1 MTKVIVIDD
10 DHDAVRSLSTL
21 LEMKGVSVEGKGYD
35 GKEAVDLYKD
45 LRPDAVLLDMLM
57 PEYDGKYA
65 IKKIKNDDPD
75 AKIIVLTAYKP
86 NYEFEENEVAAVFD
100 KPYKI
105 SEVIEE
111 ISKWFRKI
119 ETNTYIFLN
128 FMVQLMRILGTKN
141 LLMSLLII
149 NKKTI
154 PPSHAL
160 KSELLRYVVSY
171 DLLDNP

>member
-1 MTKVIVIDD
+1 LTKVIVIDD

-45 LRPDAVLLDMLM
+45 LRPDVVLLDMLM
-57 PEYDGKYA
+57 PEFDGKYA
-65 IKKIKNDDPD
+65 IKKIKKDDPD

-111 ISKWFRKI
+111 ISK
-119 ETNTYIFLN
+119 
-128 FMVQLMRILGTKN
+128 
-141 LLMSLLII
+141 
-149 NKKTI
+149 
-154 PPSHAL
+154 
-160 KSELLRYVVSY
+160 
-171 DLLDNP
+171 